1 MKHADFMVSVT
12 VKLNLVPRV
21 LFLGARLCEAI
32 ECFHYYLYRL
42 VVCLFDPKQVQIRSD
57 S

>member
-12 VKLNLVPRV
+12 MKLNLVPRV
-21 LFLGARLCEAI
+21 LFLGAGLCEAI
-32 ECFHYYLYRL
+32 ECYHNLYRL
-42 VVCLFDPKQVQIRSD
+42 VLCLFDPKPVQIRSV